1 MCGVFS
7 GRSLLGM
14 AGCNVVCQA
23 RIPALELRPEGAVE
37 GPRAYLE
44 QQVCATLGPLHLLT
58 FGEALADHG
67 VHRGFGQA

>member
-1 MCGVFS
+1 MCGVLS

-23 RIPALELRPEGAVE
+23 RIPALVLRPEGAVE
-37 GPRAYLE
+37 CPHAHLE
-44 QQVCATLGPLHLLT
+44 QQVCPTLSPLHLLT

-67 VHRGFGQA
+67 VHRGFGQT